1 MLPGRRQDKK
11 KLQPSVRFTHCWTI
25 VEIIVCRHH
34 TFFQGNKWV
43 QNRLYRLKNGSPVK
57 FYLSNPI
64 KWRDLLDEG
73 FFTYPD
79 FSFKHLKNQ
88 RKTPDSSFQQILFY
102 CDQSS
107 YVMVIFAF
115 FSENFNCFAKKTWV
129 SWKTPENCK
138 YVSRNSNIS
147 FFAKSINLKTG
158 WIPMIGSP

>member
-115 FSENFNCFAKKTWV
+115 F
-129 SWKTPENCK
+129 
-138 YVSRNSNIS
+138 
-147 FFAKSINLKTG
+147 LKTSIVLLKRLG
-158 WIPMIGSP
+158 FLEKLQKIVNMSQETQIFPFLPSPLT